1 MNLLTTLHQIE
12 MVIDHA
18 LFGFGLSKRYS
29 LCTRTETMTTVPVP
43 ADRLKALE
51 EIEASLPSLIAK
63 AKEEAVAEMKKASLA
78 KLHEHAKN
86 HPEAH
91 IKRVMKHYEA
101 NKEEINAKRRAAYQA
116 KKAAATAGQPP
127 A

>member
-1 MNLLTTLHQIE
+1 
-12 MVIDHA
+12 
-18 LFGFGLSKRYS
+18 
-29 LCTRTETMTTVPVP
+29 MTTVPVP

-51 EIEASLPSLIAK
+51 ELEASLPSLIAK

-116 KKAAATAGQPP
+116 KKAAAAASQPP
-127 A
+127 V

>member
-1 MNLLTTLHQIE
+1 MRWLIFLACE
-12 MVIDHA
+12 WA
-18 LFGFGLSKRYS
+18 KRYS

-51 EIEASLPSLIAK
+51 ELEASLPSLIAK

-101 NKEEINAKRRAAYQA
+101 NKEEINAKCRRRRRR
-116 KKAAATAGQPP
+116 
-127 A
+127 

>member
-1 MNLLTTLHQIE
+1 
-12 MVIDHA
+12 
-18 LFGFGLSKRYS
+18 
-29 LCTRTETMTTVPVP
+29 MTTVTVS

-51 EIEASLPSLIAK
+51 ELEATLPSLLAK
-63 AKEEAVAEMKKASLA
+63 AKEEAVAEAKKERLQ
-78 KLHEHAKN
+78 KLNDENKKN
-86 HPEAH
+86 PEAH

-116 KKAAATAGQPP
+116 KKAAGQPT